1 MQAYSEYPSMSGHKT
16 GIGSRMGTPT
26 WAEYALLMLRF
37 RLPAQSRNLGFF
49 KDALQPDRN
58 ATTATL
64 AGKRRETLL
73 GK

>member
-1 MQAYSEYPSMSGHKT
+1 MQVYSVHPSMPGHKT